1 MYRISDFNKSSK
13 NMYITGKVISIL
25 LYIII
30 IPIIIFNFTLII
42 KSFINPNETPDF
54 FGLKSFVIVS
64 KSMEP
69 TIMTGDAILVKKVQQ
84 EELKI
89 NDIISFQDENSVN
102 THRIIEITQENG
114 VTKYTTKGDNNK
126 NPDKEKVTYDK
137 IEGKY
142 QFKINGFGKVTEI
155 LKNKVTLVILLIILV
170 LVSIYQV
177 RLAKRKLIRK
187 EKRYEYNKNIIR
199 KRDDL
204 IV

>member
-1 MYRISDFNKSSK
+1 
-13 NMYITGKVISIL
+13 MYITGKVISIL

-142 QFKINGFGKVTEI
+142 QFRINGFGKVTEI